1 LKLRKKIATIT
12 LLLLAFAPV
21 FYAFTFD
28 LRQHAIRNGMK
39 EKLEKTVLRT
49 LILNKDQIHWNREG
63 KELTINNKLFDVRY
77 MRVSRDGSI
86 TVQGLY
92 DEDETLLV
100 DQLNNQ
106 EQQNRSLGN
115 KLLTQFLQIW
125 LAVPTEPILSDL
137 PAHTVQPQYPDIS
150 QSTASGYKMIYA
162 PPPQA

>member
-1 LKLRKKIATIT
+1 
-12 LLLLAFAPV
+12 
-21 FYAFTFD
+21 
-28 LRQHAIRNGMK
+28 MK

-49 LILNKDQIHWNREG
+49 LILHKDQIHWNREG

-77 MRVSRDGSI
+77 IHVSPDGSI

-100 DQLNNQ
+100 DQLKNQ
-106 EQQNRSLGN
+106 EQHNRSQGN

-125 LAVPTEPILSDL
+125 LAVPTEPLLSDL
-137 PAHTVQPQYPDIS
+137 PAHTVQQQYPGIS
-150 QSTASGYKMIYA
+150 QSTAPGYKMIYA